1 MFRILPAIDLK
12 GGKVVRLRRGRE
24 DEVTVMLDN
33 PIDVADNWIKRGAR
47 ALHLIDLDGAFRG
60 RLRHED
66 VIMDIKKRFKVEMQ
80 VGGGIRDIRIARRLI
95 ENGIDRI
102 ILGTLAIRDVRSVKK
117 LAEMYPNRIMIAVD
131 SRRNRVAIEG
141 WKSITEFT
149 PVEIARIYEDCDVS
163 ILYTNIDVEGL
174 VSGVELER
182 IERIVRSV
190 DLPVYVAGGIT
201 SRRDVMNIKR
211 IGAAGVVI
219 GSALYMNVL
228 RLEDVID
235 LEE

>member
-95 ENGIDRI
+95 KNGIDRV